1 MNQPTQFMTFNK
13 ELAEKSGGSDFLQS
27 GGAHI
32 CTITVAKCVQA
43 KTGTH
48 GIEFSV
54 VTDDGAKANY
64 LTAYYA
70 KQDNTPIGSGQSLLN
85 ALMGF
90 MNLQSIS
97 YIPQNINGEQCS
109 IVPEFTNKKIGLF
122 LEKVLRT
129 KNDGSDGYGFNIR
142 CPFDPQTK
150 QTFKEKSQ
158 SQPAQAIDRM
168 AESYKDKD
176 ERSKP
181 SMAQQSAQQQSPA
194 GYEDF
199 DFPM

>member
-1 MNQPTQFMTFNK
+1 MTFNK

-32 CTITVAKCVQA
+32 CTITLAKCVQA

-64 LTAYYA
+64 LTTYYA

-90 MNLQSIS
+90 LNLQGIS
-97 YIPQNINGEQCS
+97 YTQQNINGEQCS
-109 IVPEFTNKKIGLF
+109 IVPEFTSKKIGLF
-122 LEKVLRT
+122 IDKVLRT
-129 KNDGSDGYGFNIR
+129 KLDGSDSYGFNIR

-158 SQPAQAIDRM
+158 GQPAQAIDRM
-168 AESYKDKD
+168 IESYKDKD

-181 SMAQQSAQQQSPA
+181 SMAQQEQQQKAPS
-194 GYEDF
+194 GYDDLDIPF
-199 DFPM
+199 G